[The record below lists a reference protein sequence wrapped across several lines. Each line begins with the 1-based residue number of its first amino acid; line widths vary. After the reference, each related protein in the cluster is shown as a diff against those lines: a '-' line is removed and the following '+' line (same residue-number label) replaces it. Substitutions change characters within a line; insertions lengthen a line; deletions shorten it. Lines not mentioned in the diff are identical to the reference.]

1 MENEESHEA
10 KLLRLLIGYF
20 HISLMNQL
28 ALSEHS
34 KPLRNLSPSDKDSIE
49 KDMLAA
55 VANIAK
61 QANPETVRQ
70 ILSSLS
76 PPSTPTIVQ

>member
-1 MENEESHEA
+1 
-10 KLLRLLIGYF
+10 
-20 HISLMNQL
+20 MNQL

-34 KPLRNLSPSDKDSIE
+34 KPLRSLDQSDKDSIE

-61 QANPETVRQ
+61 QATPETIRA
-70 ILSSLS
+70 ILSPSQQS
-76 PPSTPTIVQ
+76 PPTIFH

>member
-1 MENEESHEA
+1 MTNEESNEA
-10 KLLRLLIGYF
+10 KLLRVLIGYF

-34 KPLRNLSPSDKDSIE
+34 KPLRSLDQSDKDSIE
-49 KDMLAA
+49 NQMIAA

-61 QANPETVRQ
+61 QVTPETLKA
-70 ILSSLS
+70 ILAPTPHG
-76 PPSTPTIVQ
+76 PPPVFH